1 MSPKSLYQTE
11 LETIAKSRILFSED
25 TDGVLRDI
33 GQRLANCLGIQRVNI
48 WLFNETR
55 KQLICIANYDNTS
68 SKFSKGESIYEAD
81 IPYYYSHL
89 LTDEI
94 LVINNIHTN
103 PVTNELKDNYC
114 KEHNIFS
121 MMDVPIFIEGELA
134 GVMCYEQVGK
144 LKKWTEEEQFFVL
157 AINQLVSLVLET
169 RKRKEAQVNL
179 QKALQD
185 KERLLAEMHHRIKN
199 NLSMLVSLL
208 RLQVRESKNKAFIQ
222 LANDF
227 ENRIFAIAKIHEQ
240 LYSTRNYIDISL
252 KLYLEQLIH
261 EYSTSYPEI
270 TFNVHLADC
279 HISTHQIVPLGLMC
293 NEVITNSIKHA
304 FPKYTF
310 SGKPEINISLQC
322 SEEHI
327 TFILSDNGN
336 GFDVTKE
343 KEKETLGLSLVD
355 DLVQQ
360 INGTLLVETAT
371 NKGTVYTV
379 TFDNPDI
386 FIERVEE

>member
-1 MSPKSLYQTE
+1 
-11 LETIAKSRILFSED
+11 
-25 TDGVLRDI
+25 
-33 GQRLANCLGIQRVNI
+33 
-48 WLFNETR
+48 
-55 KQLICIANYDNTS
+55 
-68 SKFSKGESIYEAD
+68 

-144 LKKWTEEEQFFVL
+144 LKKWTEEEQFFAL

-179 QKALQD
+179 QKALRD

-252 KLYLEQLIH
+252 KLYLEQLI
-261 EYSTSYPEI
+261 
-270 TFNVHLADC
+270 
-279 HISTHQIVPLGLMC
+279 
-293 NEVITNSIKHA
+293 
-304 FPKYTF
+304 
-310 SGKPEINISLQC
+310 
-322 SEEHI
+322 
-327 TFILSDNGN
+327 
-336 GFDVTKE
+336 
-343 KEKETLGLSLVD
+343 
-355 DLVQQ
+355 
-360 INGTLLVETAT
+360 
-371 NKGTVYTV
+371 
-379 TFDNPDI
+379 
-386 FIERVEE
+386 